1 MQQFNVLDNSA
12 LLKLINQKIKKLIF
26 RLFTIKSDFVAQ
38 LFFIKPFRNVIKQS
52 RKHWQ
57 STNNDPQL
65 QLKSPLFI
73 KGWYSVT
80 MKVGFISNDI
90 QTGKLYPDYGQGF
103 DEKNAF
109 ILPHRHTNPT
119 YKVIYLKKRPKR
131 IRFDPVEDKIDFSI
145 EELKFYPLTKK
156 TAKAFMHDRI
166 ARVHLEYRKLS
177 AEEIEAKLPNA
188 HNQEL
193 MMRILAIYNETF
205 STTYSEI
212 NYQHWIK
219 REASKQKRLLEII
232 TDSTQPSNV
241 VSILL
246 PTYNSNPKFL
256 EQCIT
261 SVLQQSYQKWQLC
274 IVDDA
279 STEHEHFDL
288 IESFVA
294 QDHRIDFHRK
304 SENTHISDTTNACL
318 KMAKGDHVLLLDHD
332 DMLAPHTLLM
342 MVGRLQFSPN
352 LKLIYADEDKID
364 IHNARYE
371 PHFKPE
377 WNPDLLYSQN
387 YIGHPVLLETERVRS
402 IGGLRIGVEGSQD
415 HDLLLRY
422 TADLITKHI
431 HRIPHVLYH
440 WRAHNASTA
449 ANSKAKN
456 YTTTAGIKALKDHFS
471 TQNINAEVSQGKFP
485 NTYKI
490 NWPIPKPL
498 PLVTLIVPTSD
509 GYDILKTCIKSIL
522 EKTTYRNYEILI
534 IDNRTSCEKTLNFIK
549 DSVNNNA
556 NVRTSKWDNPFN
568 YSAINNYAVTQ
579 SKGSIVGLINNDIEV
594 ISPDWL
600 TEMVSHAIRPDIGCV
615 GAKLYYPNNK
625 IQHAGVILGIGGI
638 AGHSH
643 KHFPR
648 NSSGYFT
655 RLHLT
660 QNLSAVTAACLV
672 VRKEIYNQVNGL
684 DEKNLSVAFNDVDFC
699 LKVRELGYRNLLTPW
714 AELYHHESISRGLED
729 TPEKQKRAQK
739 EANYMKHKWKNQL
752 AHDPA
757 YNPNLTLS
765 CENFSL
771 K

>member
-1 MQQFNVLDNSA
+1 MTS
-12 LLKLINQKIKKLIF
+12 
-26 RLFTIKSDFVAQ
+26 KSDLFAQ
-38 LFFIKPFRNVIKQS
+38 LFVIKPFHNVNKQS
-52 RKHWQ
+52 RKKWQ
-57 STNNDPQL
+57 STDNDPQL
-65 QLKSPLFI
+65 YIQSPLFI

-80 MKVGFISNDI
+80 MKVGFISSQI
-90 QTGKLYPDYGQGF
+90 QTGKIYPDYGQSF

-109 ILPHRHTNPT
+109 TLPHRHTNPT
-119 YKVIYLKKRPKR
+119 YKVIYFKKRPKK
-131 IRFDPVEDKIDFSI
+131 IRFDPVEDKLDFTI

-156 TAKAFMHDRI
+156 KAKEFMHDRI
-166 ARVHLEYRKLS
+166 ARVHPEYRKLS
-177 AEEIEAKLPNA
+177 AAEIEAKLPNE
-188 HNQEL
+188 HHQEL
-193 MMRILAIYNETF
+193 MLRILAIYNETF

-219 REASKQKRLLEII
+219 REASKQQRLLKII
-232 TDSTQPSNV
+232 ADNTKPSNL

-256 EQCIT
+256 ELCIQ

-279 STEHEHFDL
+279 STKLEHIDL
-288 IESFVA
+288 IKSFVE

-332 DMLAPHTLLM
+332 DMLSPHALLM
-342 MVGRLQFSPN
+342 MVGRLQLSPH

-387 YIGHPVLLETERVRS
+387 YIAHPVLLETQRLKS
-402 IGGLRIGVEGSQD
+402 IGGLRVGVEGSQD

-422 TADLITKHI
+422 TADLKAKQI

-440 WRAHNASTA
+440 WRAHNTSTA

-456 YTTTAGIKALKDHFS
+456 YTTNAGIKALKDHFAS
-471 TQNINAEVSQGKFP
+471 QNINASISKGKYP

-490 NWPIPKPL
+490 NWPIPKTL
-498 PLVTLIVPTSD
+498 PLVTLIVPTCD
-509 GYDILKTCIKSIL
+509 GYDILKTCINSIL

-534 IDNRTSCEKTLNFIK
+534 IDNRTRCEKTLDFI
-549 DSVNNNA
+549 DESVNNNA
-556 NVRTSKWDNPFN
+556 NIRVLKWDNPFN
-568 YSAINNYAVTQ
+568 YSAINNYAV
-579 SKGSIVGLINNDIEV
+579 SYAKGSIVGLINNDIEV

-615 GAKLYYPNNK
+615 GAKLYYANNK
-625 IQHAGVILGIGGI
+625 IQHAGVILGIGGV

-643 KHFPR
+643 KHLLR
-648 NSSGYFT
+648 KSSGYFT
-655 RLHLT
+655 RLHLI
-660 QNLSAVTAACLV
+660 QNLSAVTAACLI
-672 VRKEIYNQVNGL
+672 VRKSIYQQVNGL
-684 DEKNLSVAFNDVDFC
+684 DEKNLPIAFNDVDFC
-699 LKVRELGYRNLLTPW
+699 LKVRELGYRNLFTPW
-714 AELYHHESISRGLED
+714 AELYHHESISRGSEN
-729 TPEKQKRAQK
+729 TPEKQKRALR
-739 EANYMKHKWKNQL
+739 EANHMKKKWKNQL

-771 K
+771 R